1 MKNEQTIPLEWLNYS
16 FLPDARAIWKLSAEA
31 DVIETFENAVELD
44 CHLIGHPKQR
54 WRRSNGFKMGELA
67 RGRKGAEKSLELEN
81 SIDLM
86 DERKNKIVT

>member
-1 MKNEQTIPLEWLNYS
+1 MAYS

-67 RGRKGAEKSLELEN
+67 RGRKGAEKSLELES